1 MVSPFGEVFVMKRR
15 FLAVMLVVMVAVTYM
30 PKGMGFAE
38 SVQAR
43 SSDKPKKTEAT
54 KEKSEQKFNK
64 TKKASDKLPGSNL
77 IKNRA
82 ALVRVDAEKLNNVK
96 KYKKK
101 LKNRVRRGEGEGT
114 APGMDA
120 NVSFGSSEL
129 KKRIPYDDES
139 CYLIS
144 FVYPTFPEEIFFWSK
159 SLGRQKKLT

>member
-1 MVSPFGEVFVMKRR
+1 MVSPFGEVFVMKKR
-15 FLAVMLVVMVAVTYM
+15 FLAVMLAVMVAVTYM

-82 ALVRVDAEKLNNVK
+82 ALVRADAEKLNSVK

-120 NVSFGSSEL
+120 DDYFGTYAL
-129 KKRIPYDDES
+129 KKRIPYDDEN
-139 CYLIS
+139 CYLPRHY
-144 FVYPTFPEEIFFWSK
+144 F
-159 SLGRQKKLT
+159 R